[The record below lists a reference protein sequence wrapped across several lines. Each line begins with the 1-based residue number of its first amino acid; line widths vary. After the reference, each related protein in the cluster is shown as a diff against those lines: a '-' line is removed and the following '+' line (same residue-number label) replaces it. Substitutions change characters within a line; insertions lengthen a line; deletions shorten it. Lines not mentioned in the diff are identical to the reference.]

1 MKIEGSEIK
10 NTRAEQ
16 GRQFIPNLCDGTRVC
31 YRQVEIALQE
41 EGWNSGNTSL
51 KMSFFL
57 EMAFSAIGI
66 GMERKRELRLEEN
79 EESLS

>member
-51 KMSFFL
+51 KMSF
-57 EMAFSAIGI
+57 I
-66 GMERKRELRLEEN
+66 
-79 EESLS
+79 